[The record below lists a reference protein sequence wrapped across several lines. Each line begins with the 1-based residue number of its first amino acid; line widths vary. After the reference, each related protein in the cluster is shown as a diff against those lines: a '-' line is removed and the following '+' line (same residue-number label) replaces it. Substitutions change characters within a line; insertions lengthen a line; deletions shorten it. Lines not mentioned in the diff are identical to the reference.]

1 MLFNMFCFLVIVL
14 LALQS
19 EINAY
24 NISPYPNSIHN
35 FPGHK
40 EHERS
45 SYFGFSLVIR
55 EKSIMVAAPR
65 ANSSLEAQ
73 RNISEPGV
81 IFRCYFESD
90 NCSPY
95 NIDPT
100 GNYIGMPN
108 DGLLTAKNKNYRW
121 LGGAMDGGTRD
132 SDKFLVCA
140 PRFYSDYDDYYM
152 NGMCYWMN
160 HTPKTIDS
168 TDVMEKW
175 PLRAEKKQVLKT
187 SEGDILYYSLS
198 EMGLSAHVS
207 DDNSKLLMGA
217 PGIDQWKG
225 SVHLKQEVSNIRISS
240 GRQRR
245 EMNPNR
251 KCGECNPEPKNFG
264 QEEDSYFGYA
274 VSSGYFDSS
283 NLSTV
288 LYVAT
293 APRGNNQ
300 FGAAYIFDVSEDS
313 IYKYKE
319 FRGNHFG
326 EYFGYSVL
334 AEDLNGDG
342 KTDVIISAPLYALR
356 NSYDDGAIYVFIN
369 KGFFTFEKRIIRS
382 PAGSGGRFGTTL
394 SRLGDINKDGYNDVA
409 VGAPFAGNGSVFIY
423 LGCENGLRDQPS
435 QRLNAPSQQHCK
447 HGSHM
452 FGHGLSRGSDIDGN
466 GFNDFAIGAPNAEA
480 VYLYRA
486 YPVVKIHA
494 IIKPKL
500 VNPEEERVNI
510 TVCYRLSTKSD
521 STAKALMEQELD
533 IRIDIDT
540 ESKIKLAVFDEEHG
554 SQMSFKAKAF
564 HQEIC
569 SELQIEMDKKTKFTP
584 IALEMQYELSKKIP
598 NSGDFCEDCAV
609 VDPAEPK
616 LFTEYITF
624 NTGCDTDVCVADLKI
639 NCINASSTLILGTEP
654 VLRLTYNITNNGEFA
669 YNPTFNVTSSAGLSF
684 AQVPGNCKVTDAVM
698 VCDLNHGQ
706 RMAKGDN
713 DSLTISFD
721 VRQLSGRSLEIQ
733 TEVFSARNE
742 SNPENNKLTKV
753 LSLLEKAD
761 IYISG
766 VQANDHVI
774 LKGSPYTAE
783 VVNYYEI
790 RNHGPSTLENL
801 NVTLYIPVA
810 YKTSDSTKVI
820 HIVTSSP
827 QIQSKYAHNI
837 LSTNFNDQ
845 NKAPARNFALDH
857 EQSTLVFSTTPQ
869 RENLEN
875 LSGNADENPGISLL
889 NEDLPVNNTLVL
901 DCQDTNMT
909 VCVAVEIRLENG
921 LQLKPE
927 DLMNLTVSF
936 TVDLKDAED
945 IWEYFVIKTDLKM
958 HKIGDPTQS
967 FLTIQK
973 KIESNVICKHAEIAI
988 WKIIASAIVG
998 ILVFSAAT
1006 YALYKRGFFK
1016 RAIKYE
1022 LTQLIRD
1029 SFEDGIIRTDMEE
1042 NAQSRGDADLDKK
1055 LDAYADT
1062 TSNCTHM

>member
-1 MLFNMFCFLVIVL
+1 MVSF
-14 LALQS
+14 ALQS

-55 EKSIMVAAPR
+55 EKSILVAAPR

-95 NIDPT
+95 NIDPK

-132 SDKFLVCA
+132 SDKFLACA
-140 PRFYSDYDDYYM
+140 PRFYSDYDDNHM

-160 HTPKTIDS
+160 QTPKTIDS

-175 PLRAEKKQVLKT
+175 PLRAEKKQVFKT
-187 SEGDILYYSLS
+187 SDKDIIYYSMS

-394 SRLGDINKDGYNDVA
+394 SRIGDINKDGYNDVA

-423 LGCENGLRDQPS
+423 LGCENGLREQPS
-435 QRLNAPSQQHCK
+435 QRLNAPSQQPCK

-510 TVCYRLSTKSD
+510 TVCYRL
-521 STAKALMEQELD
+521 
-533 IRIDIDT
+533 
-540 ESKIKLAVFDEEHG
+540 
-554 SQMSFKAKAF
+554 
-564 HQEIC
+564 
-569 SELQIEMDKKTKFTP
+569 
-584 IALEMQYELSKKIP
+584 
-598 NSGDFCEDCAV
+598 DFCEDCAV

-616 LFTEYITF
+616 FFTEYITF

-639 NCINASSTLILGTEP
+639 SCINASSTLVLGIEP
-654 VLRLTYNITNNGEFA
+654 VLRLTYNIANNGEFA
-669 YNPTFNVTSSAGLSF
+669 YHPTFNVTSSAGLSF

-733 TEVFSARNE
+733 AEVFSARNE

-761 IYISG
+761 IYVSG
-766 VQANDHVI
+766 VQANDQVI

-790 RNHGPSTLENL
+790 KNHGPSTLENL

-827 QIQSKYAHNI
+827 KIQSKYAHNI

-845 NKAPARNFALDH
+845 NKALAKNFALDH
-857 EQSTLVFSTTPQ
+857 EQSTQLISTVTQ

-875 LSGNADENPGISLL
+875 LSGNKEEKPSISLFD
-889 NEDLPVNNTLVL
+889 EDLPVINTLVL
-901 DCQDTNMT
+901 DCQDTNVT
-909 VCVAVEIRLENG
+909 LCVAVEIRLENG

-936 TVDLKDAED
+936 TVDFKDAED
-945 IWEYFVIKTDLKM
+945 IWEYFVIKTDLKLQ
-958 HKIGDPTQS
+958 KIGDPTLS
-967 FLTIQK
+967 FFTIQK
-973 KIESNVICKHAEIAI
+973 KIESNVIGKHAEIAI

-1062 TSNCTHM
+1062 TSNGTHV